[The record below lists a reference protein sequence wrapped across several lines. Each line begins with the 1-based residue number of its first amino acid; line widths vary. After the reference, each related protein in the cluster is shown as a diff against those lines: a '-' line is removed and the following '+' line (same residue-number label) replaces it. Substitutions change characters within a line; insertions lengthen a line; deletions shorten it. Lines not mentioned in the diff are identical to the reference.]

1 MQCYEALDEGNHNLL
16 EKKLQASKTLYLKL
30 NCPVMLIKNLS
41 DSLVNGLQGVVV
53 DLKPNA
59 VTVKF

>member
-1 MQCYEALDEGNHNLL
+1 
-16 EKKLQASKTLYLKL
+16 
-30 NCPVMLIKNLS
+30 MLIKNLS